1 MHTQKKNLTGDGED
15 VGGLG
20 YRGSGGEE
28 GKEGRAVCD
37 ISLGH
42 NPPCC
47 LEEAD

>member
-1 MHTQKKNLTGDGED
+1 MGDPSKD
-15 VGGLG
+15 VGGPW
-20 YRGSGGEE
+20 YRDNGGEE

-47 LEEAD
+47 LEEVD